1 MMFSFAL
8 PFAFILLPLPLLVWK
23 FATPYRAASDAVRV
37 PFLQRIAAATD
48 MSLTARVVQR
58 SNTKVQ
64 LFICAIIWIL
74 LVVGLAQP
82 ERLGDP
88 ITIENSA
95 RDLVLAV
102 DISGSMDEKDME
114 GTDGKPM
121 QRLEAVKQVV
131 ADFIAERDGD
141 RVALII
147 FGSNAYLQAPFTEDL
162 ETAVELLNQTQV
174 GMAGPHTA
182 IGDAIGLGLNTFQ
195 GSDVESKLLILLS
208 DGADTNSRMS
218 PINAADIAA
227 RNDVS
232 IYTIG
237 VGNEDAEGESR
248 VDLASLE
255 EIAKRANGEFYFAD
269 DQEGL
274 SEIYSVIDQLNPR
287 IIDSAQYQPR
297 DPLSHLPFAA
307 ALSLALIALFG
318 STITAAWSR
327 RNA

>member
-1 MMFSFAL
+1 MLSFAL
-8 PFAFILLPLPLLVWK
+8 PLAFLLLPLPFLVWK
-23 FATPYRAASDAVRV
+23 FVPPHKETSDAVRV
-37 PFLQRIAAATD
+37 PFFRTMANATD
-48 MSLTARVVQR
+48 MAVSSGATLRRHTRI
-58 SNTKVQ
+58 Q
-64 LFICAIIWIL
+64 LFASAIVWIL
-74 LVVGLAQP
+74 IVVGLAQP
-82 ERLGDP
+82 EELGDP
-88 ITIENSA
+88 ITVETSA
-95 RDLVLAV
+95 RDLILAV
-102 DISGSMDEKDME
+102 DISGSMDERDME
-114 GTDGKPM
+114 GPDGKPL

-227 RNDVS
+227 RNDVA

-237 VGNEDAEGESR
+237 VGDEAAEGESR
-248 VDLASLE
+248 VDLAALKD
-255 EIAKRANGEFYFAD
+255 IASRANGEFYFAD
-269 DQEGL
+269 DAEGL
-274 SEIYSVIDQLNPR
+274 REIYATIDQLNPR
-287 IIDSAQYQPR
+287 VIDSAQFQPR
-297 DPLSHLPFAA
+297 DPLAHLPFAA
-307 ALSLALIALFG
+307 ALGVALLSLAGLVLA
-318 STITAAWSR
+318 TR
-327 RNA
+327 RGQKHA